1 MTACMCLVQEGQISA
16 DQEAALRADT
26 SAFAEENFGTAAEIN
41 WIVVPEGS
49 GYTEGKLST
58 SVIVS
63 LTSDRSLAPSERE
76 PLLRELGQIWERG
89 AARGPDEVV
98 TVIRDPES

>member
-1 MTACMCLVQEGQISA
+1 MTQCTCMVQQGQITA
-16 DQEAALRADT
+16 EQEAILRAET
-26 SAFAEENFGTAAEIN
+26 SAFAQAKFGKPAQIN
-41 WIVVPEGS
+41 WITVGEGN

-63 LTSDRSLAPSERE
+63 ITADRSLSPSERE

-98 TVIRDPES
+98 TVVRDPES